1 MANYSTH
8 SFPSSRIATIDVCA
22 IGKQR
27 HHICILLECD
37 VTESRFKIR
46 RRKSEGCKISF
57 TAWLLKVIS
66 KTLKEHDE
74 AAAFL
79 LSKKEVIV
87 FDDINI
93 SLLVEKSLDGKKVP
107 MPLVIEKADKKN
119 AENITREIE
128 QAKKEVLSDK
138 SVVLNRKSSKSER
151 LYYHLPSYI
160 RRMFWKI
167 ILKHPQ
173 IAYNKMGNVAVTSVG
188 MFGQIKGWFIHTTI
202 HPISFGVGS
211 VIKKPVVVNNDILI
225 REILNLTVL
234 IDHDVIDGAPMIR
247 FINDLVNNIEKGEEL

>member
-46 RRKSEGCKISF
+46 KKKSEGCKISF

-66 KTLKEHDE
+66 NTIKEHNE
-74 AAAFL
+74 VAAFL
-79 LSKKEVIV
+79 LSKNKVIV

-119 AENITREIE
+119 AEDITREIE
-128 QAKKEVLSDK
+128 QAKNEVLSDK
-138 SVVLNRKSSKSER
+138 SVVLNRRSSRSER
-151 LYYHLPSYI
+151 LYYLLPSYV

-167 ILKHPQ
+167 ILKHPK

-211 VIKKPVVVNNDILI
+211 VIKKPVIVNNEIKI

-247 FINDLVNNIEKGEEL
+247 FINDLVNNVEKGEEL